1 MNWSHFANR
10 SPKKKKKGMK
20 FKMALELELNQKNN
34 QRIIEKASQYPER
47 FMFYVD
53 EEELFQGIRNGIER
67 L

>member
-1 MNWSHFANR
+1 
-10 SPKKKKKGMK
+10 MK